1 MNVASRLLRSSKIL
15 LQNGAILRNTLRFG
29 LNYLRFCLGVLRR
42 SIAFALLVFLLA
54 PHRHV
59 TERGAF
65 GFPAWML
72 PVIGFLFMALVMP
85 LTTMLNVYSMRRRN
99 PSLGNQ
105 TWVLTPEQY
114 SVSGALFNTV
124 FKWDAFPLRRVRRK
138 AYFTVLFI
146 ALGTVHP
153 EISGRLGRRAACGP
167 VAHPTEAWFQSTLET

>member
-1 MNVASRLLRSSKIL
+1 MQSCATHCDLVYLKLL
-15 LQNGAILRNTLRFG
+15 TLP
-29 LNYLRFCLGVLRR
+29 GVLRR
-42 SIAFALLVFLLA
+42 SAIRIARILTGAD
-54 PHRHV
+54 RHV

-124 FKWDAFPLRRVRRK
+124 FKWDAFIK
-138 AYFTVLFI
+138 ARETQGFFLLYFFI